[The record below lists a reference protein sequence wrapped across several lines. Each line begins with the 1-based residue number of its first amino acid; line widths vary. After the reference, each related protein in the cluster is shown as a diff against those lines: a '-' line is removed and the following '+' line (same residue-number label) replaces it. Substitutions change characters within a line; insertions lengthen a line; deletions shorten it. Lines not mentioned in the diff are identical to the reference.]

1 MSSDLGMELD
11 GSSSGAISKAAGA
24 IKGWVESMFLAV
36 SRSFLGQ
43 PIFKTIDYC
52 LNVVEK
58 STLWS
63 LSAHEI
69 SAEEDGKIFGRIE
82 LLRPLPWI
90 LFLPGLI
97 MLRIFRDGIN
107 VGAYILGYPRLEPI
121 KMVKYVQKCRR
132 RLRMLHLKASKSSR
146 RRVTSNKDKILIRS
160 IRLTLST
167 LFCLGSSKLSPSP
180 PPIKICVTGLD
191 FDTTA
196 TSGEGSNTES
206 TESPSQTERKRK
218 LSQVSSDSETESI
231 MSMIDK
237 YALMSSDDDSDFT
250 PVECIPQPS
259 SSSSDD
265 EREHDISV
273 SEVED
278 IKNDTAEFLG
288 DSRLACHALLL
299 DKTSSDT
306 ETETAA
312 GTIETRVD
320 SSETKTQIEV
330 HASADFIMHEAQC
343 EAAEIAATVPET
355 EAALPPLPTLSL
367 TEAVAS
373 QERNDTLSQERN
385 DTPSQ
390 ERSDTRSHQPSCS
403 STLDNAFYPRGKKH
417 KPGKKQSGRHAT
429 KHDKRFLEVET
440 THSDVVP

>member
-1 MSSDLGMELD
+1 MSSDLRMELD

-24 IKGWVESMFLAV
+24 IKGWIESMFLAV

-218 LSQVSSDSETESI
+218 LSQ
-231 MSMIDK
+231 
-237 YALMSSDDDSDFT
+237 

-265 EREHDISV
+265 EQEHDISA

-330 HASADFIMHEAQC
+330 HASADFIMHEALC

-390 ERSDTRSHQPSCS
+390 ERNDTRSQQPSCS

>member
-146 RRVTSNKDKILIRS
+146 RRVTSNK
-160 IRLTLST
+160 
-167 LFCLGSSKLSPSP
+167 
-180 PPIKICVTGLD
+180 
-191 FDTTA
+191 TA

-250 PVECIPQPS
+250 PNFQPVECIPQPS

>member
-218 LSQVSSDSETESI
+218 LSQPN
-231 MSMIDK
+231 
-237 YALMSSDDDSDFT
+237 FQ

>member
-1 MSSDLGMELD
+1 MSSDLRMELD

-24 IKGWVESMFLAV
+24 IKGWIESMFLAV

-146 RRVTSNKDKILIRS
+146 RRVTSNK
-160 IRLTLST
+160 
-167 LFCLGSSKLSPSP
+167 
-180 PPIKICVTGLD
+180 
-191 FDTTA
+191 TA

-218 LSQVSSDSETESI
+218 LSQ
-231 MSMIDK
+231 
-237 YALMSSDDDSDFT
+237 

-265 EREHDISV
+265 EQEHDISA

-330 HASADFIMHEAQC
+330 HASADFIMHEALC

-390 ERSDTRSHQPSCS
+390 ERNDTRSQQPSCS

>member
-218 LSQVSSDSETESI
+218 LSQ
-231 MSMIDK
+231 
-237 YALMSSDDDSDFT
+237 